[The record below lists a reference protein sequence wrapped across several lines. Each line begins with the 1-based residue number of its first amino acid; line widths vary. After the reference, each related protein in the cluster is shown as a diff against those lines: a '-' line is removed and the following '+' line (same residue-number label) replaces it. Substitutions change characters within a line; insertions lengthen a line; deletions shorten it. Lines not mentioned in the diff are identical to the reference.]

1 MTYEQEQ
8 EAALAQI
15 KAVYDDSEAEIND
28 HKYTFTKMLFGERRA
43 VFAYLTTIEPKVSK
57 GDMSFLE
64 DSKFKHIETLMFKH
78 ITFDGMTLNKVN
90 VFEKED
96 AFIGDYIKLIMT
108 AMQVI
113 SYPFQEGNNGM

>member
-1 MTYEQEQ
+1 MSDEQK
-8 EAALAQI
+8 AAQDQI
-15 KAVYDDSEAEIND
+15 KAVYDDCEAEING
-28 HKYTFTKMLFGERRA
+28 HKYKFTKMLFGERRA

-64 DSKFKHIETLMFKH
+64 DAKFKQIETLMFKR
-78 ITFDGMTLNKVN
+78 ITHEDMSLNKLN
-90 VFEKED
+90 VFEKDD
-96 AFIGDYIKLIMT
+96 AFIGDYIMLIMT